1 MRRLLLAALAFCFL
15 PFSIAVSQD
24 QGKKGPAQV
33 SAFDAAQLEERL
45 RKLGPGDLSVIA
57 ASASKPGSAMTTS
70 PGSPNDA
77 LWSDMEKVGWTKR
90 VNPFEGTPNAKELG
104 ALLRMFE
111 LTEEGA
117 KAVVT
122 ALARIRMR

>member
-1 MRRLLLAALAFCFL
+1 
-15 PFSIAVSQD
+15 
-24 QGKKGPAQV
+24 
-33 SAFDAAQLEERL
+33 
-45 RKLGPGDLSVIA
+45 
-57 ASASKPGSAMTTS
+57 MTTS

-104 ALLRMFE
+104 ALLRIFE

-117 KAVVT
+117 KAVVS
-122 ALARIRMR
+122 ALARIKMR